1 MKEETVVRIF
11 SQILE
16 TLKFLWD
23 NFKMV
28 HRDLKPDNIFID
40 DKETVVLLDFGLAR
54 EITSSYIA

>member
-28 HRDLKPDNIFID
+28 HRDLKPDNIFYL
-40 DKETVVLLDFGLAR
+40 ENFLSL
-54 EITSSYIA
+54 TSL